1 MNPLLK
7 DFLLVLSELLNI
19 HPSDES
25 AILKT
30 KDKAEAFKVNV
41 ARNDGSEDADLVA
54 LVLMKAAL
62 SIPSHEITPE
72 VATTLGEDVKAE
84 PPHAPEDST
93 ILNDTKAVPNE
104 PMASQDV
111 IKEAPKFDAGQI
123 VVWTADT
130 GLEFEVEVTGPAEEI
145 DGKEFYPVKYQ
156 DGGTDLFA
164 TEKLNAKPTPLP
176 ATASEPATM
185 PHKGPR
191 PETDTTADKL
201 PEPAPMGSV

>member
-19 HPSDES
+19 HPSDTS
-25 AILKT
+25 AIVAT

-54 LVLMKAAL
+54 LVLRKAAL
-62 SIPSHEITPE
+62 AIPGHEITPE

-84 PPHAPEDST
+84 PPPAPEDGTS
-93 ILNDTKAVPNE
+93 LNDTKAVPDE

-111 IKEAPKFDAGQI
+111 IKEAPKFDAGQK
-123 VVWTADT
+123 VHYSFGGTET
-130 GLEFEVEVTGPAEEI
+130 PVEVLNGPTEI
-145 DGKEFYPVKYQ
+145 DGDALYEVKFP
-156 DGGTDLFA
+156 DGGTDLIA
-164 TEKLNAKPTPLP
+164 AYLLSAEPTPAP

-185 PHKGPR
+185 PHKGER
-191 PETDTTADKL
+191 PETHTTADKL
-201 PEPAPMGSV
+201 PEPTPMGSV